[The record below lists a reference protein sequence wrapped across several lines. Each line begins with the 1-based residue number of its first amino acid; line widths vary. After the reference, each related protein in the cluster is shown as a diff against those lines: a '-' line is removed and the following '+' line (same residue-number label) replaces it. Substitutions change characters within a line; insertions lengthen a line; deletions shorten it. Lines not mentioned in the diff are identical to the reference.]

1 MIAPATP
8 SNERQRLATLRSLKI
23 LDTPPEERFDR
34 ITRLARNVFGV
45 PIALVTLVD
54 AERQWF
60 KSNQGLHG
68 CETPRNI
75 SFCGHTIL
83 QDQPMVVED
92 ARTDE
97 RFSDNPL
104 VTGDPGIRFYA
115 GYPLSAPDGSKLGSL
130 CIIDRKPR
138 KLSDAER
145 QTLVTLGRLIE
156 SELES
161 MNLATSD
168 ALTGVSNLR
177 GFVEIGQYLL
187 ALATRL
193 SHGVELLYLDV
204 EGFGAFNERHGR
216 EEGDR
221 LLIEVARL
229 LLASFRDGD
238 LIGRVGQDEFAVLL
252 SGATE
257 TIRNQAL
264 HRLEVE
270 LDRLNMMRPLECRFT
285 VKSSAVTYDPVQHP
299 SLDALVHDAEQ
310 RLRG

>member
-8 SNERQRLATLRSLKI
+8 PNERQRLATLRSLKL

-60 KSNQGLHG
+60 KSNQGLKG
-68 CETPRNI
+68 RETPRSI

-83 QDQPMVVED
+83 QDHPMVVED
-92 ARTDE
+92 ARTDD
-97 RFSDNPL
+97 RFSDNPS
-104 VTGDPGIRFYA
+104 VTGDPNVRFYA

-138 KLSDAER
+138 KLSDTER
-145 QTLVTLGRLIE
+145 ETLVTLGRLIE
-156 SELES
+156 SELAS

-177 GFVEIGQYLL
+177 GFAEIGQYVL

-193 SHGVELLYLDV
+193 NHGVELLYLDV

-221 LLIEVARL
+221 LLIELAQL
-229 LLASFRDGD
+229 LLASFRDSD
-238 LIGRVGQDEFAVLL
+238 LVGRVGRDEFAVLL

-264 HRLEVE
+264 RRLEVE
-270 LDRLNMMRPLECRFT
+270 LDRLNMLRPLECRFT
-285 VKSSAVTYDPVQHP
+285 VKLSAVTYDPVQHP
-299 SLDALVHDAEQ
+299 SLEVLVHEAEQ